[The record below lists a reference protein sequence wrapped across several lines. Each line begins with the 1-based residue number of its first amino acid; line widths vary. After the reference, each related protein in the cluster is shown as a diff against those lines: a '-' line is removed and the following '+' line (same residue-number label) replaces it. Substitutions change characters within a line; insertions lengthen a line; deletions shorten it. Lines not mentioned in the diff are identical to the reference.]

1 MKKVRIDKWLWA
13 VRIFKTRTRSTDALK
28 AGKVKINDKVLKPSY
43 LLEGNETIHLRKE
56 NFNLIIKVVALID
69 RRVSAVL
76 AEPCYKNLTPE
87 EELNKY
93 KNWYVGKGGT
103 EQRDRGTGRPT
114 KRERRN
120 IDDFKMNWVVEDW
133 DGDEEDDDDDDDEEA
148 DD

>member
-56 NFNLIIKVVALID
+56 NFNMVIKVATLID

-87 EELNKY
+87 DELNKY

-103 EQRDRGTGRPT
+103 EMRDRGTGRPT
-114 KRERRN
+114 KRERRD
-120 IDDFKMNWVVEDW
+120 IDGFKMNWVVEDW
-133 DGDEEDDDDDDDEEA
+133 DEEEDGDGEEEN
-148 DD
+148 